1 MTSRERVLAAF
12 NHQQPDHTPCDF
24 STTPEIKTALEAH
37 FGVEG
42 FDAVCACLG
51 TDVRYIGAPYIGPPL
66 GKFDD
71 GSTIDVWGIR
81 RQPIGNEYGEYSESV
96 GAAYAAWTSDEEVE
110 AFSWP
115 DPDWYDYAALPA
127 VAAAH
132 GDCAVAIGHPG
143 VQDFINGVA
152 TGRGVEQVLIDIA
165 LEDPVYLAIVEK
177 RHRFFMAHIE
187 RSLEALDGRTDLV
200 LCGDDFGSQ
209 RGLLISQAAFDRLF
223 AARKK
228 EFFDLVRSYGA
239 KISHHTC
246 GSSRELIPR
255 FIELGMDGLQTI
267 QAQAEGM
274 NPYGLKR
281 DFGDRLVLHGAV
293 DVQGWLQRTAPAE
306 IETEIARLMDEVGAG
321 GGYLMGPSHN
331 IQPDTPIENVLTFYR
346 TVARRR
352 GTRLPGE

>member
-24 STTPEIKTALEAH
+24 LATAEILTALEKH

-42 FDAVCACLG
+42 CDAVNACLG
-51 TDVRYIGAPYIGPPL
+51 TDVGYIGAPYIGPPL
-66 GKFDD
+66 EVFDD
-71 GSTIDVWGIR
+71 GSTINEWGVR
-81 RQPIGNEYGEYSESV
+81 YQPIENEYGEYSEPV
-96 GAAYAAWTSDEEVE
+96 GTPYAPWTSVEEVE

-127 VAAAH
+127 LAAAY

-165 LEDPVYLAIVEK
+165 LEDPVYMAIVEK
-177 RHRFFMAHIE
+177 RHRFFMAYIE
-187 RSLEALDGRTDLV
+187 RSLEALDGRADLV
-200 LCGDDFGSQ
+200 NCGDDFGSQ

-223 AARKK
+223 AAKKK
-228 EFFDLVRSYGA
+228 EFFDLAHNYGA

-274 NPYGLKR
+274 DPYGLKR
-281 DFGDRLVLHGAV
+281 DFGGRLVLHGAV
-293 DVQGWLQRTAPAE
+293 DVQGWLQRATPTE
-306 IETEIARLMDEVGAG
+306 IETEIERLMGEVGAG

-352 GTRLPGE
+352 GTRLHGE